1 MDDLSSAERLGCL
14 FSLAAAAMAV
24 PKSGLL
30 GCLFSLAAAAMAVPK
45 LGLLISTL

>member
-24 PKSGLL
+24 PK
-30 GCLFSLAAAAMAVPK
+30 